1 VAGERN
7 DHRSAIDV
15 LAVIAVG
22 GMLGATA
29 RYELTRALPARAGH
43 FPWATF
49 WTNCS
54 GSFALGFIGV
64 LLAQRFAQRRRL
76 RLFIATGIIGAYTTM
91 STFAVE
97 TVVLLK
103 DGHSAVALAYV
114 TASVVAGVCLAYA
127 SFGAAR
133 LLLRGGTEAAR

>member
-1 VAGERN
+1 VAADGAAR
-7 DHRSAIDV
+7 RSSVDV

-29 RYELTRALPARAGH
+29 RYGLTRALPTRRGH

-64 LLAQRFAQRRRL
+64 LLAERFAHSRRVRPFL
-76 RLFIATGIIGAYTTM
+76 ATGIIGAYTTM

-97 TVVLLK
+97 VVVLVK
-103 DGHSAVALAYV
+103 DGHAAVALAYV
-114 TASVVAGVCLAYA
+114 IASVVAGLCLASA
-127 SFGAAR
+127 GFGAAR
-133 LLLRGGTEAAR
+133 LIVRGTTERQR